1 MTILRRNCLKE
12 HRKGT
17 KMAKSKLTG
26 LGRGLDAILV
36 DNDYTSGDSITSV
49 RINDVEPNR
58 EQPRKQFS
66 QEELEALSD
75 SIVKYGVISPITV
88 RRVGERYVII
98 AGERRWRAARMAGLS
113 EIPVI
118 IISADDKKAA
128 EIALVENIQRSDLN
142 PVEEAQAYAAL
153 IDQYEMTQ
161 EEVAEQIG
169 KSRSSVTNSLRLLDL
184 PDTVLSM
191 LAAGKLSSG
200 HAKVLLGIKDG
211 EKLKAAAEKVAELEL
226 SVRDTEKLVK
236 SLSAEPKPEKELPP
250 IDYTKALETS
260 VQQKLGR
267 TVKIKQNGAKSSITI
282 GFSDNNDL
290 ETVLRLLCGDDF
302 VNSL

>member
-1 MTILRRNCLKE
+1 
-12 HRKGT
+12 
-17 KMAKSKLTG
+17 MAKPKLTG

-36 DNDYTSGDSITSV
+36 DSDYTSGDSITSV

-153 IDQYEMTQ
+153 IDQYGMTQ

-184 PDTVLSM
+184 PDAVLSM

-211 EKLKAAAEKVAELEL
+211 EKLKTAAEKVAELEL
-226 SVRDTEKLVK
+226 SVRETEKLVK
-236 SLSAEPKPEKELPP
+236 SLMAEPKPEKELPA

-267 TVKIKQNGAKSSITI
+267 TVKIKQNGVKSSITI

-290 ETVLRLLCGDDF
+290 ETVLRLLCGDEF

>member
-1 MTILRRNCLKE
+1 
-12 HRKGT
+12 
-17 KMAKSKLTG
+17 MAKPKLTG

-36 DNDYTSGDSITSV
+36 DSDYTSGDSITSV

-153 IDQYEMTQ
+153 IDQYGMTQ

-184 PDTVLSM
+184 PDAVLSM

-226 SVRDTEKLVK
+226 SVRETEKLVK
-236 SLSAEPKPEKELPP
+236 SLLAEPKPEKELPA

-260 VQQKLGR
+260 IQQKLGR
-267 TVKIKQNGAKSSITI
+267 TVKIKQNGTKSSITI

-290 ETVLRLLCGDDF
+290 ETVLRLLCGDEF

>member
-1 MTILRRNCLKE
+1 
-12 HRKGT
+12 
-17 KMAKSKLTG
+17 MAKPKLTG

-36 DNDYTSGDSITSV
+36 DSDYTSGDSITSV

-153 IDQYEMTQ
+153 IDQYGMTQ

-184 PDTVLSM
+184 PDAVLSM
-191 LAAGKLSSG
+191 LAAGTLSSG

-211 EKLKAAAEKVAELEL
+211 EKLKTAAEMVAGLERA
-226 SVRDTEKLVK
+226 VRETEKLVK
-236 SLSAEPKPEKELPP
+236 SLLAEPKPEKELPA

-267 TVKIKQNGAKSSITI
+267 TVKIKQNGVKSSITI

>member
-1 MTILRRNCLKE
+1 
-12 HRKGT
+12 
-17 KMAKSKLTG
+17 MAKPKLTG

-36 DNDYTSGDSITSV
+36 DSDYTSGDSITSV

-142 PVEEAQAYAAL
+142 PFEEAQAYAAL
-153 IDQYEMTQ
+153 IDQYGLTQ

-184 PDTVLSM
+184 PDAVLSM

-211 EKLKAAAEKVAELEL
+211 EKLKTAAEKVAELEL
-226 SVRDTEKLVK
+226 SVRETEKLVK
-236 SLSAEPKPEKELPP
+236 SLLAEPKPEKELPA
-250 IDYTKALETS
+250 IDYTKTLETS

-290 ETVLRLLCGDDF
+290 ETVLRLLCGDEF

>member
-1 MTILRRNCLKE
+1 
-12 HRKGT
+12 
-17 KMAKSKLTG
+17 MAKPKLTG

-36 DNDYTSGDSITSV
+36 DSDYSSGDSISSV
-49 RINDVEPNR
+49 RINDVEPNKN
-58 EQPRKQFS
+58 QPRKVFQ

-88 RRVGERYVII
+88 RQAGDRYIII

-153 IDQYEMTQ
+153 IEQYGLTQ

-169 KSRSSVTNSLRLLDL
+169 KSRSSVTNALRLLDL
-184 PDTVLSM
+184 PDVALAL
-191 LAAGKLSSG
+191 LAAGKLSAG
-200 HAKVLLGIKDG
+200 HAKVLLGLKDAK
-211 EKLKAAAEKVAELEL
+211 KLAEAAQKVADSEL
-226 SVRDTEKLVK
+226 SVRETEKLIK
-236 SLSAEPKPEKELPP
+236 QLCAQPKHEKELPP
-250 IDYTKALETS
+250 IDYTRALETAI
-260 VQQKLGR
+260 QDKIGR

>member
-1 MTILRRNCLKE
+1 
-12 HRKGT
+12 
-17 KMAKSKLTG
+17 MAKPKLTG

-36 DNDYTSGDSITSV
+36 DSDYTSGDSITSV

-153 IDQYEMTQ
+153 IDQYGMTQ

-184 PDTVLSM
+184 PDAVLSM
-191 LAAGKLSSG
+191 LAAGTLSSG

-211 EKLKAAAEKVAELEL
+211 EKLKTAAEKVAELEL
-226 SVRDTEKLVK
+226 SVRETEKLVK
-236 SLSAEPKPEKELPP
+236 SLLAEPKPEKELPA

-267 TVKIKQNGAKSSITI
+267 TVKIKQNGVKSSITI

>member
-1 MTILRRNCLKE
+1 
-12 HRKGT
+12 
-17 KMAKSKLTG
+17 MAKPKLTG

-36 DNDYTSGDSITSV
+36 DSDYTSSGDSITSV

-153 IDQYEMTQ
+153 IDQYGMTQ

-184 PDTVLSM
+184 PDAVLSM
-191 LAAGKLSSG
+191 LAAGTLSSG

-211 EKLKAAAEKVAELEL
+211 EKLKTAAEKVAELEL
-226 SVRDTEKLVK
+226 SVRETEKLVK
-236 SLSAEPKPEKELPP
+236 SLLAEPKPEKELPA

-267 TVKIKQNGAKSSITI
+267 TVKIKQNGVKSSITI

>member
-1 MTILRRNCLKE
+1 MGKP
-12 HRKGT
+12 
-17 KMAKSKLTG
+17 KLTG

-36 DNDYTSGDSITSV
+36 DSDYSPSGDSITSV

-58 EQPRKQFS
+58 EQPRKQFPT
-66 QEELEALSD
+66 EELEALSD

-88 RRVGERYVII
+88 RRVGERYVIV

-153 IDQYEMTQ
+153 IDQYGLTQ

-184 PDTVLSM
+184 PDAVLSM

-211 EKLKAAAEKVAELEL
+211 EKLKAAAEKVAEGEL
-226 SVRDTEKLVK
+226 SVRETEKLVK
-236 SLSAEPKPEKELPP
+236 QLLAGPKPEKELPP
-250 IDYTKALETS
+250 IDYTKALETAI
-260 VQQKLGR
+260 QEKIGR
-267 TVKIKQNGAKSSITI
+267 TVKIKQNGVKSSITI

-290 ETVLRLLCGDDF
+290 ETVLRLLCGDEF

>member
-1 MTILRRNCLKE
+1 
-12 HRKGT
+12 
-17 KMAKSKLTG
+17 MAKPKLTG

-36 DNDYTSGDSITSV
+36 DSDYTSGDSITSV

-153 IDQYEMTQ
+153 IDQYGLTQ

-184 PDTVLSM
+184 PDAVLSM

-211 EKLKAAAEKVAELEL
+211 EKLKTAAEKVAELEL
-226 SVRDTEKLVK
+226 SVRETENLVK
-236 SLSAEPKPEKELPP
+236 SLLAEPKPEKELPA

>member
-1 MTILRRNCLKE
+1 
-12 HRKGT
+12 
-17 KMAKSKLTG
+17 MAKPKLTG

-36 DNDYTSGDSITSV
+36 DSDYTSSGDSITSV

-153 IDQYEMTQ
+153 IDQYGMTQ

-184 PDTVLSM
+184 PDAVLSM

-211 EKLKAAAEKVAELEL
+211 EKLKTAAEKVAELEL
-226 SVRDTEKLVK
+226 SVRETEKLVK
-236 SLSAEPKPEKELPP
+236 SLLAEPKPEKELPA

-290 ETVLRLLCGDDF
+290 ETVLRLLCGDEF

>member
-1 MTILRRNCLKE
+1 
-12 HRKGT
+12 
-17 KMAKSKLTG
+17 MAKPKLTG

-36 DNDYTSGDSITSV
+36 DSDYTSGDSITSV

-153 IDQYEMTQ
+153 IDQYGMTQ

-184 PDTVLSM
+184 PDAVLSM

-211 EKLKAAAEKVAELEL
+211 EKLKTAAEKVAELEL
-226 SVRDTEKLVK
+226 SVRETEKLVK
-236 SLSAEPKPEKELPP
+236 QLLAGPKPEKELPA

>member
-1 MTILRRNCLKE
+1 
-12 HRKGT
+12 
-17 KMAKSKLTG
+17 MAKPKLTG

-36 DNDYTSGDSITSV
+36 DSDYTSGDSITSV

-153 IDQYEMTQ
+153 IDQYGLTQ
-161 EEVAEQIG
+161 EGVAEQIG

-184 PDTVLSM
+184 PDAVLSM

-226 SVRDTEKLVK
+226 SVRETEKLVK
-236 SLSAEPKPEKELPP
+236 SLLAEPKPEKELPA
-250 IDYTKALETS
+250 IDYTKTLETS

-290 ETVLRLLCGDDF
+290 ETVLRLLCGDEF

>member
-1 MTILRRNCLKE
+1 
-12 HRKGT
+12 
-17 KMAKSKLTG
+17 MAKPKLTG

-36 DNDYTSGDSITSV
+36 DSDYTSGDSITSV

-153 IDQYEMTQ
+153 IDQYGLTQ

-184 PDTVLSM
+184 PDAVLSM

-226 SVRDTEKLVK
+226 SVRETEKLVK
-236 SLSAEPKPEKELPP
+236 QLLAGPKPEKELPP
-250 IDYTKALETS
+250 IDYTKALETAI
-260 VQQKLGR
+260 QEKIGR
-267 TVKIKQNGAKSSITI
+267 TVKIKQNGVKSSITI

-290 ETVLRLLCGDDF
+290 ETVLRLLCGDEF

>member
-1 MTILRRNCLKE
+1 MGKP
-12 HRKGT
+12 
-17 KMAKSKLTG
+17 KLTG

-36 DNDYTSGDSITSV
+36 DSDYSPSGDSITSV

-58 EQPRKQFS
+58 EQPRKQFPT
-66 QEELEALSD
+66 EELEALSD

-142 PVEEAQAYAAL
+142 PVEDAQAYAAL
-153 IDQYEMTQ
+153 IDQYGLTQ

-184 PDTVLSM
+184 PDAVLSM

-211 EKLKAAAEKVAELEL
+211 EKLKAAAEKVAEGEL
-226 SVRDTEKLVK
+226 SVRETEKLVK
-236 SLSAEPKPEKELPP
+236 QLLAGPKPEKELPP
-250 IDYTKALETS
+250 IDYTKALETAI
-260 VQQKLGR
+260 QEKIGR
-267 TVKIKQNGAKSSITI
+267 TVKIKQNGVKSSITI

-290 ETVLRLLCGDDF
+290 ETVLRLLCGDEF

>member
-1 MTILRRNCLKE
+1 MGKP
-12 HRKGT
+12 
-17 KMAKSKLTG
+17 KLTG

-36 DNDYTSGDSITSV
+36 DSDYSPSGDSITSV

-58 EQPRKQFS
+58 EQPRKQFPT
-66 QEELEALSD
+66 EELEALSD

-128 EIALVENIQRSDLN
+128 EIALVENIQRSALN

-153 IDQYEMTQ
+153 IDQYGLTQ

-184 PDTVLSM
+184 PDAVLSM

-211 EKLKAAAEKVAELEL
+211 EKLKAAAEKVAEGEL
-226 SVRDTEKLVK
+226 SVRETEKLVK
-236 SLSAEPKPEKELPP
+236 QLLAGPKPEKELPP
-250 IDYTKALETS
+250 IDYTKALETAI
-260 VQQKLGR
+260 QEKIGR
-267 TVKIKQNGAKSSITI
+267 TVKIKQNGIKSSITI

-290 ETVLRLLCGDDF
+290 ETVLRLLCGDEF

>member
-1 MTILRRNCLKE
+1 MGKP
-12 HRKGT
+12 
-17 KMAKSKLTG
+17 KLTG

-36 DNDYTSGDSITSV
+36 DSDYSPSGDSITSV

-58 EQPRKQFS
+58 EQPRKQFPT
-66 QEELEALSD
+66 EELEALSD

-153 IDQYEMTQ
+153 IDQYGLTQ

-184 PDTVLSM
+184 PDAVLSM

-211 EKLKAAAEKVAELEL
+211 EKLKAAAEKVAEGEL
-226 SVRDTEKLVK
+226 SVRETEKLVK
-236 SLSAEPKPEKELPP
+236 QLLAGPKPEKELPP
-250 IDYTKALETS
+250 IDYTKALETAI
-260 VQQKLGR
+260 QEKIGR
-267 TVKIKQNGAKSSITI
+267 TVKIKQNGVKSSITI

-290 ETVLRLLCGDDF
+290 ETVLRPLCGDEF

>member
-1 MTILRRNCLKE
+1 MGKP
-12 HRKGT
+12 
-17 KMAKSKLTG
+17 KLTG

-36 DNDYTSGDSITSV
+36 DSDYSPSGDSITSV

-58 EQPRKQFS
+58 EQPRKQFPT
-66 QEELEALSD
+66 EELEALSD

-153 IDQYEMTQ
+153 IDQYGLTQ

-184 PDTVLSM
+184 SDAVLSM

-211 EKLKAAAEKVAELEL
+211 EKLKAAAEKVVEGEL
-226 SVRDTEKLVK
+226 SVRETEKLVK
-236 SLSAEPKPEKELPP
+236 QLLAGPKPEKELPP
-250 IDYTKALETS
+250 IDYTKALETAI
-260 VQQKLGR
+260 QEKIGR
-267 TVKIKQNGAKSSITI
+267 TVKIKQNGVKSSITI

-290 ETVLRLLCGDDF
+290 ETVLRLLCGDEF

>member
-1 MTILRRNCLKE
+1 MGKP
-12 HRKGT
+12 
-17 KMAKSKLTG
+17 KLTG

-36 DNDYTSGDSITSV
+36 DSDYSPSGDSITSV

-58 EQPRKQFS
+58 EQPRKQFPT
-66 QEELEALSD
+66 EELEALSD

-153 IDQYEMTQ
+153 IDQYGLTQ

-184 PDTVLSM
+184 PDAVLSM

-211 EKLKAAAEKVAELEL
+211 EKLKAAAEKDAEGEL
-226 SVRDTEKLVK
+226 SVRETEKLVK
-236 SLSAEPKPEKELPP
+236 QLLAGPKPEKELPP
-250 IDYTKALETS
+250 IDYTKALETAI
-260 VQQKLGR
+260 QEKIGR
-267 TVKIKQNGAKSSITI
+267 TVKIKQNGIKSSITI

-290 ETVLRLLCGDDF
+290 ETVLRLLCGDEF

>member
-1 MTILRRNCLKE
+1 MGKP
-12 HRKGT
+12 
-17 KMAKSKLTG
+17 KLTG

-36 DNDYTSGDSITSV
+36 DSDYSPSGDSITSV

-58 EQPRKQFS
+58 EQPRKQFPT
-66 QEELEALSD
+66 EELEALSD

-153 IDQYEMTQ
+153 IDQYGLTQ

-184 PDTVLSM
+184 PDAVLSM

-211 EKLKAAAEKVAELEL
+211 EKLKAAAEKVAEGEL
-226 SVRDTEKLVK
+226 SVRETENLVK
-236 SLSAEPKPEKELPP
+236 QLLAGPKPEKELPP
-250 IDYTKALETS
+250 IDYTKALETAI
-260 VQQKLGR
+260 QEKIGR
-267 TVKIKQNGAKSSITI
+267 TVKIKQNGVKSSITI

-290 ETVLRLLCGDDF
+290 ETVLRLLCGDEF

>member
-1 MTILRRNCLKE
+1 MGKP
-12 HRKGT
+12 
-17 KMAKSKLTG
+17 KLTG

-36 DNDYTSGDSITSV
+36 DSDYSPSGDSITSV

-58 EQPRKQFS
+58 EQPRKQFPT
-66 QEELEALSD
+66 EELEALSD

-153 IDQYEMTQ
+153 IDQYGLTQ

-184 PDTVLSM
+184 PDAVLSM

-211 EKLKAAAEKVAELEL
+211 EKLKAAAEKDAEGEL
-226 SVRDTEKLVK
+226 SVRETEKLVK
-236 SLSAEPKPEKELPP
+236 QLLAGPKPEKELPP
-250 IDYTKALETS
+250 IDYTKALETAI
-260 VQQKLGR
+260 QEKIGR
-267 TVKIKQNGAKSSITI
+267 TVKIKQNGVKSSITI

-290 ETVLRLLCGDDF
+290 ETVLRLLCGDEF

>member
-1 MTILRRNCLKE
+1 
-12 HRKGT
+12 
-17 KMAKSKLTG
+17 MAKPKLTG

-36 DNDYTSGDSITSV
+36 DSDYTSGDSITSV

-88 RRVGERYVII
+88 RRVGERFVII

-153 IDQYEMTQ
+153 IDQYGLTQ

-184 PDTVLSM
+184 PDAVLSM

-211 EKLKAAAEKVAELEL
+211 EKLKTAAEKVAELEL
-226 SVRDTEKLVK
+226 SVRETEKLVK
-236 SLSAEPKPEKELPP
+236 SLLAEPKPEKELPA
-250 IDYTKALETS
+250 IDYTKTLETS

-290 ETVLRLLCGDDF
+290 ETVLRLLCGDEF

>member
-1 MTILRRNCLKE
+1 
-12 HRKGT
+12 
-17 KMAKSKLTG
+17 MAKPKLTG

-36 DNDYTSGDSITSV
+36 DSDYTSGDSITSV

-153 IDQYEMTQ
+153 IDQYGLTQ

-184 PDTVLSM
+184 PDAVLSM

-211 EKLKAAAEKVAELEL
+211 EKLKTAAEKVAELEL
-226 SVRDTEKLVK
+226 SVRETEKLVK
-236 SLSAEPKPEKELPP
+236 SLLAEPKPEKELPA

-260 VQQKLGR
+260 IRQKLGR
-267 TVKIKQNGAKSSITI
+267 TVKIKQNGTKSSITI

-290 ETVLRLLCGDDF
+290 ETVLRLLCGDEF

>member
-1 MTILRRNCLKE
+1 
-12 HRKGT
+12 
-17 KMAKSKLTG
+17 MAKPKLTG

-36 DNDYTSGDSITSV
+36 DSDYTSGDSITSV

-153 IDQYEMTQ
+153 IDQYGMTQ

-191 LAAGKLSSG
+191 LAAGTLSSG

-211 EKLKAAAEKVAELEL
+211 EKLKTAAEKVAELEL
-226 SVRDTEKLVK
+226 SVRETEKLVK
-236 SLSAEPKPEKELPP
+236 SLLAEPKPEKELPA

-267 TVKIKQNGAKSSITI
+267 TVKIKQNGVKSSITI

>member
-1 MTILRRNCLKE
+1 
-12 HRKGT
+12 
-17 KMAKSKLTG
+17 MAKPKLTG

-36 DNDYTSGDSITSV
+36 DSDYSSGDSITSV
-49 RINDVEPNR
+49 RINDVEPNKN
-58 EQPRKQFS
+58 QPRKVFR

-88 RRVGERYVII
+88 RQAGDRYIII

-153 IDQYEMTQ
+153 IEQYGLTQ

-169 KSRSSVTNSLRLLDL
+169 KSRSSVTNALRLLDL
-184 PDTVLSM
+184 PDVA
-191 LAAGKLSSG
+191 LALLAEGKLSSG
-200 HAKVLLGIKDG
+200 HAKVLLGIKDAKRLA
-211 EKLKAAAEKVAELEL
+211 EAAQKVADSEL
-226 SVRDTEKLVK
+226 SVRETEKLVK
-236 SLSAEPKPEKELPP
+236 QLCAQPKPEKELPP
-250 IDYTKALETS
+250 IDYTRALETAI
-260 VQQKLGR
+260 QDKIGR